1 MSSLTNRWLRFTS
14 WLKTL
19 WQTPVTIDD
28 TEAQS
33 TVVDEAKFFSDQ
45 RNTRHNIRVN
55 LVILEREI
63 SELQRIANRAT
74 PSEDVAEANA
84 LLEKARGALLLDG
97 GIFGLSNAS
106 SEHLSDVL
114 SQVFLAMRQ
123 TNRARILL
131 NACRPL

>member
-14 WLKTL
+14 WLKNL

-45 RNTRHNIRVN
+45 RNTRHTIRVN

-74 PSEDVAEANA
+74 PSSDVDAANA

-106 SEHLSDVL
+106 SERLSDVL
-114 SQVFLAMRQ
+114 SLVFLAMRQ